1 MRRTRRHDRRQF
13 YGNVSGESIFLAFVL
28 FSWLSRL
35 RFVPR
40 AWEFVVVWL
49 CFFGTQQAQDNS
61 AHFHANAAQVILVAK
76 VFLRRP
82 W

>member
-1 MRRTRRHDRRQF
+1 MRQF

-49 CFFGTQQAQDNS
+49 GFFSHTAGAIKQRD
-61 AHFHANAAQVILVAK
+61 FHANAAQVILVAK